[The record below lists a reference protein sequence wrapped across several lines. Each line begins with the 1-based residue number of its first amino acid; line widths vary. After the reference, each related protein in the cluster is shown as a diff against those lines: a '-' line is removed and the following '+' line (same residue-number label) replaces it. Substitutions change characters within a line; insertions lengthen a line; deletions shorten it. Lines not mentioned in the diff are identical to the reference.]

1 MADKKMIEKAGACEM
16 QSVFLPRISGEEN
29 TVFVG
34 LNGRSWQIPRG
45 KKVDV
50 PVYVA
55 RVLEEA
61 EHNARTASAYAQ
73 ACQKDMAVVHKAE

>member
-1 MADKKMIEKAGACEM
+1 MTKNIEKPAVTETET
-16 QSVFLPRISGEEN
+16 VFIPKVSGEEPSI
-29 TVFVG
+29 FVG